1 MTRRPAGHLER
12 PFVERIKRRARSGG
26 GDILPKTGDQDEA
39 VGEWDLKKI
48 ASQFVD
54 RNLEDTWL
62 FHRKSS
68 Y

>member
-1 MTRRPAGHLER
+1 M
-12 PFVERIKRRARSGG
+12 ERIKRRARSGG